1 MHEEIASY
9 IEAMASSPA
18 QLTDVELLAEVKRLA
33 RCEREIT
40 ATLVAHLVE
49 VEARDLHCAEGCST
63 MFQYC
68 TEVLRL
74 SEAAT
79 YRRLQAARLAA
90 QNPQILAD
98 LASGALNLSA
108 VKLLAP
114 ILSPANQ
121 EELLAASRHKS
132 KREVEKLIRKQ
143 YPLPDV
149 PATVRKLPARSVKAT
164 APTGLLDAARGV
176 ETPVLADPP
185 VVTRAQDSVREVER
199 HPSVIAPL
207 APARYKVQFTAS
219 EALHDKLRRAQD
231 LLRHRIPDGD
241 VAEVME
247 LALALLV
254 EKLEKQKLAATDRP
268 RARAEAKN
276 SHTNHKTS
284 TGSRTI
290 PADVKRAVWK
300 RDGGRCAYIAI
311 HGRRCLET
319 GFLEFHHVVA
329 FARGGDATVENIAL
343 RCRSHNQYEARL
355 EFGPWKVGSDDRD
368 EVREHASAWGAT
380 SRESVVLWV
389 TGPESAAR

>member
-1 MHEEIASY
+1 MIH
-9 IEAMASSPA
+9 SPS

-33 RCEREIT
+33 QCERETT

-49 VEARDLHCAEGCST
+49 VEVRDLHCAEGCST

-79 YRRLQAARLAA
+79 YRRLQAARMVA
-90 QNPQILAD
+90 QNPRILAD

-108 VKLLAP
+108 IKLLAP
-114 ILSPANQ
+114 VLTTENQ
-121 EELLAASRHKS
+121 EELVAAARHKS
-132 KREVEKLIRKQ
+132 KREVEKLVRERF
-143 YPLPDV
+143 PLPDV
-149 PATVRKLPARSVKAT
+149 ATTVRKLPARRSVAAT
-164 APTGLLDAARGV
+164 PTPAVLMEIARGAEPLV
-176 ETPVLADPP
+176 FDAERDEMRAAPVW
-185 VVTRAQDSVREVER
+185 VRAAEAC
-199 HPSVIAPL
+199 PSVIAPL

-231 LLRHRIPDGD
+231 LLRHRIPDGN

-268 RARAEAKN
+268 RPRPHARAEAQW
-276 SHTNHKTS
+276 SQAS
-284 TGSRTI
+284 ASSRTI
-290 PADVKRAVWK
+290 PAEVKRAVWK

-311 HGRRCLET
+311 NGRRCSAT

-329 FARGGDATVENIAL
+329 FARGGGATFGNIAL

-355 EFGPWKVGSDDRD
+355 EFGLW
-368 EVREHASAWGAT
+368 EVAMDTQR
-380 SRESVVLWV
+380 
-389 TGPESAAR
+389 TGELRESAAAWGDDVVATAKTEAAECGALRVAEC